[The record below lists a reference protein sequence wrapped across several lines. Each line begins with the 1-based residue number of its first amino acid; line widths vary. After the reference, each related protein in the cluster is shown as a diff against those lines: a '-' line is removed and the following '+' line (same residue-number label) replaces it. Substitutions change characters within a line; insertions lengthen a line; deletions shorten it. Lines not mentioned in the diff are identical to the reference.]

1 MEGARR
7 RLRSA
12 PEAERRLGIS
22 FYLTTAEGIGGRIKT
37 KPSDFRV
44 EEITDWTAGGGGNY
58 LILRVTKENWDTL
71 RLVKELASAL
81 RVGTKRIGFAGT
93 KDKFAVTT
101 QKMSVWGV
109 SEEDVEKVRLPNVRI
124 EVLGRSEKPVALGDL
139 RGNAFDVVIR
149 DVDAAPDE
157 VEARVGAIA
166 SEILREG
173 GVPNFF
179 GVQRFGTSRPITHVV
194 GRHLVRGELR
204 AAVLTY
210 LSEVFPG
217 ESDDAKR
224 ARRLCAEGKFK
235 ESLKQMPPFLRYE
248 KAMLNVLVRDA
259 GDFLGA
265 LRSLPASLRRM
276 FVHAYQSYLFNLTL
290 SRRIEACAELGVPF
304 AEALVGDIVCY
315 RGADGSPDV
324 SRTEKVTEGK
334 LEGINRLVRRGRA
347 FVTAPL
353 FGYETEL
360 AGGLQGEIERRV
372 LDEEGVALE
381 DFKVKAVPELASRGW
396 RREILMPVRNLRFEV
411 GEDELHGGKTK
422 VRLRFSLPRGGYATV
437 VLREFMKERGVIF

>member
-1 MEGARR
+1 MKGK
-7 RLRSA
+7 LKSA
-12 PEAERRLGIS
+12 PEVEKKLGIK
-22 FYLTTAEGIGGRIKT
+22 FYFTAENGIGGRIKT
-37 KPSDFRV
+37 VPLDFHV
-44 EEITDWTAGGGGNY
+44 KEITDWTASDEGGY

-71 RLVKELASAL
+71 QLVKELASAL
-81 RVGTKRIGFAGT
+81 RIGTKRIGFAGT

-101 QKMSVWGV
+101 QKMSVWGI
-109 SEEDVEKVRLPNVRI
+109 SEDDIKKVRLPRVEI
-124 EVLGRSEKPVALGDL
+124 EVLGRSKKPVALGDL
-139 RGNAFDVVIR
+139 RGNEFDVVIR
-149 DVDAAPDE
+149 DVSDAPDE
-157 VEARVGAIA
+157 VEAKVKAIA
-166 SEILREG
+166 SKISEAG

-179 GVQRFGTSRPITHVV
+179 GVQRFGTSRPITHIV
-194 GRHLVRGELR
+194 GKHLVRGDLQ

-210 LSEVFPG
+210 LSEIFPG
-217 ESDDAKR
+217 ESDAAKN

-248 KAMLNVLVRDA
+248 KAILNVLVKDSN
-259 GDFLGA
+259 DFLGA

-290 SRRIEACAELGVPF
+290 SYRLEACAELGVPF

-324 SRTEKVTEGK
+324 NKTEKVTESK
-334 LEGINRLVRRGRA
+334 LEGVNRLVKRQRA

-360 AGGLQGEIERRV
+360 ADGLQGEIERRV
-372 LDEEGVALE
+372 LDKEGVALE
-381 DFKVKAVPELASRGW
+381 DFKIKAVPELASRGW
-396 RREILMPVRNLRFEV
+396 RREILMPVRDLKFEV
-411 GEDELHGGKTK
+411 SKDELHEDKTK
-422 VRLRFSLPRGGYATV
+422 VRLHFSLPKGGYATV